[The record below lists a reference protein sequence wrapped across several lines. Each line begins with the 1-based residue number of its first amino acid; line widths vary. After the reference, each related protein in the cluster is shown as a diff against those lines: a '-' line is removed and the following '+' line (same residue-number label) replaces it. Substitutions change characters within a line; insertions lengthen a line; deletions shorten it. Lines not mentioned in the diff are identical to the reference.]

1 MLHENE
7 VLSSEAFINEFSRF
21 PDLQINTK
29 SSLLSNALPM
39 ASSDF
44 IPFLQWPDRSGF
56 APDSLQFV
64 TVHSVP
70 SNYNLTYILNYCAG
84 NTQHRFTVYT
94 DYTQPLLCGAGFPPH
109 HTRCG
114 RFCRCWDRNV
124 RWWFLRYCCSPLSR
138 RGIRLR
144 RDLNGIRGIVLE
156 AEILASVNNCC
167 I

>member
-44 IPFLQWPDRSGF
+44 IPCLQWPDRSGF
-56 APDSLQFV
+56 APDSLLTSRFFFLPRHWKRIYSIHFIIADYYTEINRLPRHFLPDSLQFV

-124 RWWFLRYCCSPLSR
+124 R
-138 RGIRLR
+138 
-144 RDLNGIRGIVLE
+144 
-156 AEILASVNNCC
+156 
-167 I
+167 